1 MNVNE
6 LKLSEQGRI
15 KFIAEVKK
23 EMSLR
28 GWRAKDLAERIGY
41 TKESVYLFFSNSRI
55 QNKRMAG
62 AICTLFGFNAT
73 EYTN

>member
-6 LKLSEQGRI
+6 LRLSEQGQNKIYCRS
-15 KFIAEVKK
+15 KK
-23 EMSLR
+23 R
-28 GWRAKDLAERIGY
+28 NVLAWLESKRPCQRIGY
-41 TKESVYLFFSNSRI
+41 KESVYLFFSNSKI